1 MTDGTWLADFTGKVD
16 LVPGSSGLATIYDE
30 NNNSTEVDWFI
41 PNPKFTVFLFDN
53 FVYGSRWPSGSTIDV
68 NISGVAET
76 FHAVASES
84 GYWNLIIEGVTFIPG
99 MTVTVIGT
107 IPDSIDTI
115 QREHLV
121 RNITVTKVDYELDT
135 VEGTAEPEVM
145 LDVLVIDEANYY
157 GYPETVLSDSTGH
170 WIAEYHSVIDIV
182 PGFSVQIS
190 QEDDDGDSTVA
201 FWQRESF
208 SIYLPLIRK

>member
-1 MTDGTWLADFTGKVD
+1 
-16 LVPGSSGLATIYDE
+16 
-30 NNNSTEVDWFI
+30 
-41 PNPKFTVFLFDN
+41 
-53 FVYGSRWPSGSTIDV
+53 
-68 NISGVAET
+68 
-76 FHAVASES
+76 
-84 GYWNLIIEGVTFIPG
+84 
-99 MTVTVIGT
+99 
-107 IPDSIDTI
+107 
-115 QREHLV
+115 
-121 RNITVTKVDYELDT
+121 
-135 VEGTAEPEVM
+135 
-145 LDVLVIDEANYY
+145 VLVIDDANYY